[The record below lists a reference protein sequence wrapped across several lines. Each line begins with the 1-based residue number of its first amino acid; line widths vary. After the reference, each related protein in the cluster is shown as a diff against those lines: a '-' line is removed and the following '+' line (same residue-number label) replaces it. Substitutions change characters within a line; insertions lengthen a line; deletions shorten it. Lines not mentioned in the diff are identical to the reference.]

1 MCAPSHKLR
10 HRVYNVTAMSF
21 TPAELAE
28 CIKKYIPNFEIT
40 YKPDSRQA
48 IADSWPQI
56 FDDSDARQDWNWQHQ
71 YDLQS
76 LCEVMI
82 KDVQLKYMN
91 NETSSNRAKIKI

>member
-1 MCAPSHKLR
+1 MCAPSSKLQ

-28 CIKKYIPNFEIT
+28 CIQKYIPNFEII

-56 FDDSDARQDWNWQHQ
+56 FDDSDARRDWNWRHE
-71 YDLQS
+71 YDLQN
-76 LCEVMI
+76 LCDIMV
-82 KDVQLKYMN
+82 KDIQEKYINNDNNVNRLK
-91 NETSSNRAKIKI
+91 I